1 MIWVYHMQDHTKI
14 CLSQTYEY
22 FSHHAPW
29 LSLILLLVTQPVHA
43 LTMQEVEEI
52 TRMNDYISQSQLNRR
67 DALEESAVADGQL
80 PDPQLNVGLF
90 NVPLDNFD
98 LDREP
103 NTQLRFGL
111 SQSFPRGDTLK
122 IRSQQTLWSSK
133 EQDYRSQDQLAQ
145 SIRMARENYLDVFY
159 NVGAIEIIH
168 QSHQY
173 FSQLVDIAE
182 SFYSVGRVNQQDVLR
197 AQLELSRLEERV
209 IIFKK
214 NEDLSR
220 AELSKWLDDRAYEII
235 DTNFPTLNEIA
246 AQQEVIE
253 GLVYHPKVKANDSVI
268 SFYNEGVAIAEEQY
282 KPGWSVGVEYRKR
295 FGNNMD
301 GSDRD
306 DQMAALVKVDIPLFT
321 DKRQDRR
328 LSASQYQVMAAK
340 DVRIDQ
346 LQILKREVSREF
358 FSLEKYKEQIE
369 LYGIQLVPDADANAN
384 ASLKA
389 YQSGV
394 TEFTTLARARI
405 TQLDIQLEAL
415 RVKVE
420 AAKAHVRILYLM
432 EKAES

>member
-1 MIWVYHMQDHTKI
+1 MIWIYLMRDQTKN
-14 CLSQTYEY
+14 CLSKANIYV
-22 FSHHAPW
+22 SHYVVVIA
-29 LSLILLLVTQPVHA
+29 LILLVFTQQAKA
-43 LTMQEVEEI
+43 LTLQEVEDI
-52 TRMNDYISQSQLNRR
+52 TRMNDYISQSQLSRR
-67 DALEESAVADGQL
+67 DALKESAVADGQL

-103 NTQLRFGL
+103 NTQLRFGV
-111 SQSFPRGDTLK
+111 SQSFPRGNTLK
-122 IRSQQTLWSSK
+122 IRTQQTQWSSK
-133 EQDYRSQDQLAQ
+133 EQDFRSQDQLAK
-145 SIRMARENYLDVFY
+145 SVRIVRENYLDIFY
-159 NVGAIEIIH
+159 NVGAQGIIH

-214 NEDLSR
+214 NEDLAR
-220 AELSKWLDDRAYEII
+220 AELSKWLDARAYEAI
-235 DTNFPTLNEIA
+235 DTAFPIFTELA
-246 AQQEVIE
+246 AQQTVIDE
-253 GLVYHPKVKANDSVI
+253 LVYHPSVKANDSVI
-268 SFYNEGVAIAEEQY
+268 SFFNEGVSLAEEQY

-295 FGNNMD
+295 FGNNTD

-306 DQMAALVKVDIPLFT
+306 DQMAALVKVDLPLFT

-328 LSASQYQVMAAK
+328 LSSSRYQVMAAK

-346 LQILKREVSREF
+346 LQVLKRSVLREF
-358 FSLEKYKEQIE
+358 AAFRKFQEQSE
-369 LYGIQLVPDADANAN
+369 LYDLQLVPDANANAN

-420 AAKAHVRILYLM
+420 AAKAQARILYLM

>member
-1 MIWVYHMQDHTKI
+1 MIWVYHMQDHTKN
-14 CLSQTYEY
+14 CPSQASSY
-22 FSHHAPW
+22 FSHYASW
-29 LSLILLLVTQPVHA
+29 LSLILLLVTQPVYA
-43 LTMQEVEEI
+43 LTMQEVEDI

-103 NTQLRFGL
+103 NTQLRFGV

-145 SIRMARENYLDVFY
+145 SIRMVRENYFDVFY
-159 NVGAIEIIH
+159 NVGAQEIIH

-182 SFYSVGRVNQQDVLR
+182 SFYSVGRVNQQDILR

-214 NEDLSR
+214 NEDLAR

-235 DTNFPTLNEIA
+235 DTSFPTLNEIA
-246 AQQEVIE
+246 AQQEVTD
-253 GLVYHPKVKANDSVI
+253 GLVYHPKVKANDSII
-268 SFYNEGVAIAEEQY
+268 SFFNEGVAIAEEQY

-346 LQILKREVSREF
+346 LQILKRSVSREF
-358 FSLEKYKEQIE
+358 SALEKYKEQSE
-369 LYGIQLVPDADANAN
+369 LYGMQLVPDADANAN

>member
-1 MIWVYHMQDHTKI
+1 MQDHTKN
-14 CLSQTYEY
+14 CPSQTYEY

-29 LSLILLLVTQPVHA
+29 LSLILLLVTQPVYA
-43 LTMQEVEEI
+43 LTMQEVEDI

-103 NTQLRFGL
+103 NTQLRFGV

-145 SIRMARENYLDVFY
+145 SIRMTRENYLDVFY
-159 NVGAIEIIH
+159 NVGAQKIIH

-214 NEDLSR
+214 NEDLAR

-235 DTNFPTLNEIA
+235 DTKFPTLNEIA
-246 AQQEVIE
+246 VQQEVID
-253 GLVYHPKVKANDSVI
+253 GLVYHPKVKASDSVV
-268 SFYNEGVAIAEEQY
+268 SFFNEGVAIAEEQY

-328 LSASQYQVMAAK
+328 LSARHYQVMAAK

-346 LQILKREVSREF
+346 LQILKRSVSREF
-358 FSLEKYKEQIE
+358 SALEKYKEQIE
-369 LYGIQLVPDADANAN
+369 LYGMQLVPDADANAN

>member
-1 MIWVYHMQDHTKI
+1 MIWIYLMRDQTKN
-14 CLSQTYEY
+14 CLSKTNMYV
-22 FSHHAPW
+22 SHYVAIIA
-29 LSLILLLVTQPVHA
+29 LILVVFTHQAKA
-43 LTMQEVEEI
+43 LTLQEVENI
-52 TRMNDYISQSQLNRR
+52 TRMNDYISQSQLSRR

-90 NVPLDNFD
+90 NAPVDNFD

-103 NTQLRFGL
+103 NTQLRFGV

-122 IRSQQTLWSSK
+122 IRTQQTQWSSK
-133 EQDYRSQDQLAQ
+133 EQGFRSQDQLAQ
-145 SIRMARENYLDVFY
+145 SVRMARQNYLDIFY
-159 NVGAIEIIH
+159 NVGAQGIIH

-214 NEDLSR
+214 NEDLAR
-220 AELSKWLDDRAYEII
+220 AELSKWLDDRAYEVI
-235 DTNFPTLNEIA
+235 DKGFPILAEIA
-246 AQQEVIE
+246 AQQAVIDE
-253 GLVYHPKVKANDSVI
+253 LVYHPSVKASDSVI
-268 SFYNEGVAIAEEQY
+268 SFFNEGVSLAEEQY

-295 FGNNMD
+295 FGNNAD

-306 DQMAALVKVDIPLFT
+306 DQMAALVKVDLPIFT
-321 DKRQDRR
+321 NKRQDRR
-328 LSASQYQVMAAK
+328 LSSSQYQVMAAK
-340 DVRIDQ
+340 DMRIDQ
-346 LQILKREVSREF
+346 LQVLKRSVLREF
-358 FSLEKYKEQIE
+358 AAFGKFKEQSE
-369 LYGIQLVPDADANAN
+369 LYDLQLVPDANANAN

-420 AAKAHVRILYLM
+420 AAKAQAQILYLM
-432 EKAES
+432 EKVES

>member
-1 MIWVYHMQDHTKI
+1 MRDQTEN
-14 CLSQTYEY
+14 CLFKTNIYV
-22 FSHHAPW
+22 SHYISIIA
-29 LSLILLLVTQPVHA
+29 LILIVFTQQAKA
-43 LTMQEVEEI
+43 LTLEEVEDI
-52 TRMNDYISQSQLNRR
+52 TRMNDYISQSQLSRR
-67 DALEESAVADGQL
+67 DAFKESAVADGQL

-90 NVPLDNFD
+90 NAPLDNFD

-103 NTQLRFGL
+103 NTQLRFGVN
-111 SQSFPRGDTLK
+111 QSFPRGDTLK
-122 IRSQQTLWSSK
+122 IRTQQTQWSSK
-133 EQDYRSQDQLAQ
+133 EQGFRSQDQLAQ
-145 SIRMARENYLDVFY
+145 SVRMARENYLDIFY
-159 NVGAIEIIH
+159 NVGAQGIIH
-168 QSHQY
+168 QSHRY

-214 NEDLSR
+214 NEDLAR
-220 AELSKWLDDRAYEII
+220 AELSKWLDDRAYEVI
-235 DTNFPTLNEIA
+235 DTEFPTLDKLEEQHTVVNQLID
-246 AQQEVIE
+246 
-253 GLVYHPKVKANDSVI
+253 HPRIKASDTVI
-268 SFYNEGVAIAEEQY
+268 SYFNEGVAIAEEQY

-295 FGNNMD
+295 FGNNLD

-306 DQMAALVKVDIPLFT
+306 DQMAALVKVDLPIFT

-328 LSASQYQVMAAK
+328 LSSSKHQVMAAK
-340 DVRIDQ
+340 DVRIDE
-346 LQILKREVSREF
+346 LQALKRSVLREYAAF
-358 FSLEKYKEQIE
+358 RKFQEQSE
-369 LYGIQLVPDADANAN
+369 LYDKQLVPDANANAN

-415 RVKVE
+415 RVKVG
-420 AAKAHVRILYLM
+420 AAKAQARILYLM

>member
-1 MIWVYHMQDHTKI
+1 MRDQTKN
-14 CLSQTYEY
+14 CLSKTNMYV
-22 FSHHAPW
+22 SHYVAIIV
-29 LSLILLLVTQPVHA
+29 LILVVFTQQAKA
-43 LTMQEVEEI
+43 LTLQEVEDI
-52 TRMNDYISQSQLNRR
+52 TRMNDYISQSQLSRR
-67 DALEESAVADGQL
+67 DAFEESAVADGQL

-90 NVPLDNFD
+90 NAPLDNFD

-103 NTQLRFGL
+103 NTQLRFGV

-122 IRSQQTLWSSK
+122 IRTQQTQWSSK
-133 EQDYRSQDQLAQ
+133 EQGFRSQDQLAQ
-145 SIRMARENYLDVFY
+145 SVRIARENYLDIFY
-159 NVGAIEIIH
+159 NVGAQEIIH

-209 IIFKK
+209 IIFNK
-214 NEDLSR
+214 NEDLAR
-220 AELSKWLDDRAYEII
+220 AELSKWLDDRAYEVI
-235 DTNFPTLNEIA
+235 DTNFPILTEIA
-246 AQQEVIE
+246 AQQAVIDE
-253 GLVYHPKVKANDSVI
+253 LVYHPSVKASDSII
-268 SFYNEGVAIAEEQY
+268 SFFNEGVSLAGEQY

-295 FGNNMD
+295 FGNNAD

-306 DQMAALVKVDIPLFT
+306 DQMAALVKVDLPIFT
-321 DKRQDRR
+321 NKRQDRR
-328 LSASQYQVMAAK
+328 LSSSQYQVMAAK
-340 DVRIDQ
+340 DMRIDQ
-346 LQILKREVSREF
+346 LQVLKRSVLREF
-358 FSLEKYKEQIE
+358 AAFRKFKEQSE
-369 LYGIQLVPDADANAN
+369 LYDLQLVPDANANAN

-420 AAKAHVRILYLM
+420 AAKAQARILYLM

>member
-1 MIWVYHMQDHTKI
+1 MRDQTKN
-14 CLSQTYEY
+14 CLFKTNIYV
-22 FSHHAPW
+22 SHYITITT
-29 LSLILLLVTQPVHA
+29 LILIVFTQQAKA
-43 LTMQEVEEI
+43 LTLQEVEDI
-52 TRMNDYISQSQLNRR
+52 TRVNDYTSQSQLSRR
-67 DALEESAVADGQL
+67 DAFKESAVADGQL

-90 NVPLDNFD
+90 NAPIDNFD

-103 NTQLRFGL
+103 NTQLRFGV

-122 IRSQQTLWSSK
+122 IRTQQTQWSSK
-133 EQDYRSQDQLAQ
+133 EQGFRSQDQLAQ
-145 SIRMARENYLDVFY
+145 SVRMARENYLDIFY
-159 NVGAIEIIH
+159 NVGAQGIIH

-173 FSQLVDIAE
+173 FSQLVEIAE

-220 AELSKWLDDRAYEII
+220 AELSKWLDDRAYEVI
-235 DTNFPTLNEIA
+235 DTGFPILVEIV
-246 AQQEVIE
+246 AQHDVIDE
-253 GLVYHPKVKANDSVI
+253 LVYHPSVKASDSVI
-268 SFYNEGVAIAEEQY
+268 SFFNEGVSLAEEQY

-295 FGNNMD
+295 FGNNAD

-306 DQMAALVKVDIPLFT
+306 DQMAALVKIDLPIFT
-321 DKRQDRR
+321 NKRQDRR
-328 LSASQYQVMAAK
+328 LSSSQHRVMAAK

-346 LQILKREVSREF
+346 LQVLKRSVLREF
-358 FSLEKYKEQIE
+358 AAFRKFKEQSE
-369 LYGIQLVPDADANAN
+369 LYDLQLVPDANANAN

-415 RVKVE
+415 RVKIE
-420 AAKAHVRILYLM
+420 AAKAQARILYLM
-432 EKAES
+432 EKVES

>member
-1 MIWVYHMQDHTKI
+1 MRDQTKN
-14 CLSQTYEY
+14 CLSKTNMYV
-22 FSHHAPW
+22 SHYVAIIA
-29 LSLILLLVTQPVHA
+29 LILVVFTHQAKA
-43 LTMQEVEEI
+43 LTLQEVENI
-52 TRMNDYISQSQLNRR
+52 TRMNDYISQSQLSRR

-90 NVPLDNFD
+90 NAPVDNFD

-103 NTQLRFGL
+103 NTQLRFGV

-122 IRSQQTLWSSK
+122 IRTQQTQWSSK
-133 EQDYRSQDQLAQ
+133 EQGFRSQDQLAQ
-145 SIRMARENYLDVFY
+145 SVRMARQNYLDIFY
-159 NVGAIEIIH
+159 NVGAQGIIH

-214 NEDLSR
+214 NEDLAR
-220 AELSKWLDDRAYEII
+220 AELSKWLDDRAYEVI
-235 DTNFPTLNEIA
+235 DKGFPILAEIA
-246 AQQEVIE
+246 AQQAVIDE
-253 GLVYHPKVKANDSVI
+253 LVYHPSVKASDSVI
-268 SFYNEGVAIAEEQY
+268 SFFNEGVSLAEEQY

-295 FGNNMD
+295 FGNNAD

-306 DQMAALVKVDIPLFT
+306 DQMAALVKVDLPIFT
-321 DKRQDRR
+321 NKRQDRR
-328 LSASQYQVMAAK
+328 LSSSQYQVMAAK
-340 DVRIDQ
+340 DMRIDQ
-346 LQILKREVSREF
+346 LQVLKRSVLREF
-358 FSLEKYKEQIE
+358 AAFGKFKEQSE
-369 LYGIQLVPDADANAN
+369 LYDLQLVPDANANAN

-420 AAKAHVRILYLM
+420 AAKAQAQILYLM
-432 EKAES
+432 EKVES

>member
-1 MIWVYHMQDHTKI
+1 MRDQTKN
-14 CLSQTYEY
+14 CLFKTNIYV
-22 FSHHAPW
+22 SHYITITT
-29 LSLILLLVTQPVHA
+29 LILIVFTQQAKA
-43 LTMQEVEEI
+43 LTLQEVEDI
-52 TRMNDYISQSQLNRR
+52 TRMNDYISQSQLSRR
-67 DALEESAVADGQL
+67 DAFKESAVADGQL

-90 NVPLDNFD
+90 NAPIDNFD

-103 NTQLRFGL
+103 NTQLRFGV

-122 IRSQQTLWSSK
+122 IRTQQTQWSSK
-133 EQDYRSQDQLAQ
+133 EQGFRSQDQLAQ
-145 SIRMARENYLDVFY
+145 SVRMARENYLDIFY
-159 NVGAIEIIH
+159 NVGAQGIIH

-173 FSQLVDIAE
+173 FSQLVEIAE

-220 AELSKWLDDRAYEII
+220 AELSKWLDDRAYEVI
-235 DTNFPTLNEIA
+235 DTGFPILVEIV
-246 AQQEVIE
+246 AQHDVIDE
-253 GLVYHPKVKANDSVI
+253 LVYHPSVKASDSVI
-268 SFYNEGVAIAEEQY
+268 SFFNEGVSLAEEQY

-295 FGNNMD
+295 FGNNAD

-306 DQMAALVKVDIPLFT
+306 DQMAALVKIDLPIFT
-321 DKRQDRR
+321 NKRQDRR
-328 LSASQYQVMAAK
+328 LSSSQHRVMAAK

-346 LQILKREVSREF
+346 LQVLKRSVLREF
-358 FSLEKYKEQIE
+358 AAFRKFKEQSE
-369 LYGIQLVPDADANAN
+369 LYDLQLVPDANANAN

-415 RVKVE
+415 RVKIE
-420 AAKAHVRILYLM
+420 AAKAQARILYLM
-432 EKAES
+432 EKVES

>member
-1 MIWVYHMQDHTKI
+1 MIWIYLMRDQTKN
-14 CLSQTYEY
+14 CLFKTNIYV
-22 FSHHAPW
+22 SHYITITT
-29 LSLILLLVTQPVHA
+29 LILIVFTQQAKA
-43 LTMQEVEEI
+43 LTLQEVEDI
-52 TRMNDYISQSQLNRR
+52 TRMNDYISQSQLSRR
-67 DALEESAVADGQL
+67 DAFKESAVADGQL

-90 NVPLDNFD
+90 NAPIDNFD

-103 NTQLRFGL
+103 NTQLRFGV

-122 IRSQQTLWSSK
+122 IRTQQTQWSSK
-133 EQDYRSQDQLAQ
+133 EQGFRSQDQLAQ
-145 SIRMARENYLDVFY
+145 SVRMARENYLDIFY
-159 NVGAIEIIH
+159 NVGAQGIIH

-173 FSQLVDIAE
+173 FSQLVEIAE

-220 AELSKWLDDRAYEII
+220 AELSKWLDDRAYEVI
-235 DTNFPTLNEIA
+235 DTGFPILVEIV
-246 AQQEVIE
+246 AQHDVIDE
-253 GLVYHPKVKANDSVI
+253 LVYHPSVKASDSVI
-268 SFYNEGVAIAEEQY
+268 SFFNEGVSLAEEQY

-295 FGNNMD
+295 FGNNAD

-306 DQMAALVKVDIPLFT
+306 DQMAALVKIDLPIFT
-321 DKRQDRR
+321 NKRQDRR
-328 LSASQYQVMAAK
+328 LSSSQHRVMAAK

-346 LQILKREVSREF
+346 LQVLKRSVLREF
-358 FSLEKYKEQIE
+358 AAFRKFKEQSE
-369 LYGIQLVPDADANAN
+369 LYDLQLVPDANANAN

-415 RVKVE
+415 RVKIE
-420 AAKAHVRILYLM
+420 AAKAQARILYLM
-432 EKAES
+432 EKVES

>member
-1 MIWVYHMQDHTKI
+1 MIWIYLMRDQTKN
-14 CLSQTYEY
+14 CLSKTNMYV
-22 FSHHAPW
+22 SHYVAIIA
-29 LSLILLLVTQPVHA
+29 LILVVFTHQAKA
-43 LTMQEVEEI
+43 LTLQEVENI
-52 TRMNDYISQSQLNRR
+52 TRMNDYISQSQLSRR

-90 NVPLDNFD
+90 NAPVDNFD

-103 NTQLRFGL
+103 NTQLRFGV

-122 IRSQQTLWSSK
+122 IRTQQTQWSSK
-133 EQDYRSQDQLAQ
+133 EQGFRSQDQLAQ
-145 SIRMARENYLDVFY
+145 SVRMARENYLDIFY
-159 NVGAIEIIH
+159 NVGAQGIIH

-173 FSQLVDIAE
+173 FSQLVEIAE

-214 NEDLSR
+214 NEDLAR
-220 AELSKWLDDRAYEII
+220 AELSKWLDDRAYEVI
-235 DTNFPTLNEIA
+235 DKGFPILAEIA
-246 AQQEVIE
+246 AQQAVIDE
-253 GLVYHPKVKANDSVI
+253 LVFHPSVKASDSVI
-268 SFYNEGVAIAEEQY
+268 SFFNEGVSLAEEQY

-295 FGNNMD
+295 FGNNAD

-306 DQMAALVKVDIPLFT
+306 DQMAALVKVDLPIFT
-321 DKRQDRR
+321 NKRQDRR
-328 LSASQYQVMAAK
+328 LSSSQYQVMAAK

-346 LQILKREVSREF
+346 LQVLKRSVLREF
-358 FSLEKYKEQIE
+358 AAFRKFKEQSE
-369 LYGIQLVPDADANAN
+369 LYDLQLVPDANANAN

-420 AAKAHVRILYLM
+420 AAKAQARILYLM